1 MMRSFAT
8 VVALTFALVSFGP
21 AVAADK
27 PAGEVKK
34 TDEYG
39 KPVEGAKSMK
49 SMKTRRVDGVVKS
62 AQADGIVVSG
72 KEKSKER
79 DWAFSVTEKTTIKRG
94 PDTVMATDLKPG
106 DAVTVNYTEQD
117 GKVIAQSVTL
127 KGAPTTS
134 SKK

>member
-1 MMRSFAT
+1 MMRSIAT
-8 VVALTFALVSFGP
+8 VVALAFALVNLGP

-27 PAGEVKK
+27 SEVKK
-34 TDEYG
+34 ADEYG
-39 KPVEGAKSMK
+39 KPTEGAK

-94 PDTVMATDLKPG
+94 PDTVMAADLKPG

-117 GKVIAQSVTL
+117 GKVIAQSVTV